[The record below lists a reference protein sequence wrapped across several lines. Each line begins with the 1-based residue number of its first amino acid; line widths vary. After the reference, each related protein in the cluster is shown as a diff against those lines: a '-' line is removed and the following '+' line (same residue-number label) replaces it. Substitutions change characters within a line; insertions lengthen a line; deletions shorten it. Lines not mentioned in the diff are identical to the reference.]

1 MDIRFKKVATATLSR
16 VFMKYLANYLMKL
29 ICQNFTCNTI
39 DYMQLPDLP
48 KPIVIQRKEFSDY

>member
-1 MDIRFKKVATATLSR
+1 MDTRIKKVATATLSR

-29 ICQNFTCNTI
+29 CQNFTCNTI
-39 DYMQLPDLP
+39 DYMQLLDFP